1 VTVRVGIIGT
11 GFAAETHADALR
23 RLPGVALVGVASR
36 TPERASESARK
47 VGAAHAYREPGELI
61 ADPEIDAV
69 HVCSTNHL
77 HAQYASEALLAGKH
91 VMCEKPLAID
101 AQSAN
106 DLVAVAETAAASGT
120 VSAVCF
126 NYRYYPMVRQLQT
139 IVAAG
144 EYGPVHFVHGVYLQ
158 DWLLYDTDW
167 NWRIDPSENGSSRTV
182 ADIGSHWIDLAQHI
196 SGERVAEV
204 LADLGTVH
212 PVRRRPLGETSTFE
226 DAADDGEFEEV
237 EIDSEDFASVLVRFE
252 TGARGTFAVSQVSA
266 GRRNRLTIE
275 VDAATGALAWDQ
287 EQPDSAWIGRRR
299 EPSLVFPRDAAL
311 GVPLTRT
318 PAGHPEGWRSTFY
331 NLFADFYGAVQ
342 AASSGVSHEAGFAS
356 FAEGWRT
363 GLVVDAI
370 LRSHESGSWTSI

>member
-1 VTVRVGIIGT
+1 VTVRVGIVGT
-11 GFAAETHADALR
+11 GFAAQTHADALR

-36 TPERASESARK
+36 SAERASETSRQ
-47 VGAAHAYREPGELI
+47 VGAAHAYQDASELI
-61 ADPEIDAV
+61 ADPEVDAV
-69 HVCSTNHL
+69 HICSTNHL

-101 AQSAN
+101 DQSAN
-106 DLVAVAETAAASGT
+106 ELVAVAETAAASGI

-126 NYRYYPMVRQLQT
+126 NYRYYPMVRQLRT

-144 EYGPVHFVHGVYLQ
+144 EYGPVHFVHGAYLQ

-167 NWRIDPSENGSSRTV
+167 NWRVDPRENGASRTV

-212 PVRRRPLGETSTFE
+212 PVRRRPLRETSTFE
-226 DAADDGEFEEV
+226 RSDDAEFEEV
-237 EIDSEDFASVLVRFE
+237 EIDSEDFASVLVRFDS
-252 TGARGTFAVSQVSA
+252 GARGTFAVSQVSA

-275 VDAATGALAWDQ
+275 LDAATGALAWDQ

-311 GVPLTRT
+311 GVELART
-318 PAGHPEGWRSTFY
+318 PAGHPEGWRSTFL
-331 NLFADFYGAVQ
+331 NLFTDFYGAVE
-342 AASSGVSHEAGFAS
+342 AAGSGTAHDGAFAS
-356 FAEGWRT
+356 FAEGRRT
-363 GLVVDAI
+363 GQVVDAI
-370 LRSHESGSWTSI
+370 LRSHQSRAWVSI